1 MNLLEKFRNFFT
13 PEKVKELEE
22 RLKKVEEKEN
32 TPVEVVVQEP
42 IVEKLIKKSF
52 YNVGTGGLTLV
63 LSTGEDLSGTV
74 SEEVYERIKLCTD
87 RDGIMNLLRPQTV
100 KPKEPEEVEEEKEEI
115 VSNLLDILKDN
126 DDFEIVNNEL
136 YLKGVKGIK
145 IPTDIVAEFIRLT
158 ENQDKEQYEAL
169 LVFTAKLL
177 LNPLESS
184 RNQIL
189 TFIKKN
195 DVRITK
201 NGNLVLYRRCW
212 KDKESGVFTDFISKK
227 HTKVKLWKKSPK
239 NYYVG
244 KNKETYQIFNTSK
257 GVIPGWENLGN
268 LDDLYKK
275 LPELQK
281 EKRVY
286 YSDHGGLKMVL
297 GSVYKIEEKNVNLN
311 ADVCAAGG
319 LHAAAYNYN
328 YKGFGDTPL
337 VVLVNPSKTITVP
350 TYDFGKM
357 RVSEMFLVGVHENE
371 GNHISNDLV
380 HSFDEDY
387 HNYTLEE
394 LKTSLEEKS
403 LSSVSISEAVSELSL
418 KEVKSVAEILKNRV
432 VKV

>member
-126 DDFEIVNNEL
+126 PDFEIVNNEL

-227 HTKVKLWKKSPK
+227 HTKVKLWKKRPK

-257 GVIPGWENLGN
+257 GE
-268 LDDLYKK
+268 
-275 LPELQK
+275 
-281 EKRVY
+281 
-286 YSDHGGLKMVL
+286 
-297 GSVYKIEEKNVNLN
+297 
-311 ADVCAAGG
+311 
-319 LHAAAYNYN
+319 
-328 YKGFGDTPL
+328 
-337 VVLVNPSKTITVP
+337 
-350 TYDFGKM
+350 
-357 RVSEMFLVGVHENE
+357 
-371 GNHISNDLV
+371 IS
-380 HSFDEDY
+380 
-387 HNYTLEE
+387 
-394 LKTSLEEKS
+394 
-403 LSSVSISEAVSELSL
+403 
-418 KEVKSVAEILKNRV
+418 
-432 VKV
+432 